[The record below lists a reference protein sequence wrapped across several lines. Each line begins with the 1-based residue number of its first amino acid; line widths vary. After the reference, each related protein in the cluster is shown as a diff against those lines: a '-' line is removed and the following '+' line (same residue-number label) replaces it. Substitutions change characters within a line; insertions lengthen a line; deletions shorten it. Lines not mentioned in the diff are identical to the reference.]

1 MKAISIR
8 IDDDVK
14 HRLDSLAQ
22 AHGLNASHLMRQA
35 ISEKLEELEDFYMVR
50 KRLAEPF
57 EPVSNDEVWKRAGL
71 AD

>member
-14 HRLDSLAQ
+14 DRLDSLTQ
-22 AHGLNASHLMRQA
+22 AHGLNVSHLMRLA

-57 EPVSNDEVWKRAGL
+57 VPVSNEDVWKQAGL